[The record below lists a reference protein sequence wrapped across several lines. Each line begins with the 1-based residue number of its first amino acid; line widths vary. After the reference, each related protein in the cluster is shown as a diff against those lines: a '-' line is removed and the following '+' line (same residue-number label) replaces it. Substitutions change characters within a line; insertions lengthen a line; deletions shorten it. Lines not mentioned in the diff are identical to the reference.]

1 MERTPFSAPSVGV
14 VLMINSPVHT
24 FGHVRS
30 IAVGLPR
37 GRAHT
42 HSTRMR
48 RSKIDDDEVRAVKAA
63 GQPELSRTSKQRQRL
78 VVGGCAIFSLLLC
91 FWLVADAELGRADS
105 TLPRRPLSERA
116 VDALDELAAVVVHQP
131 ARHIPPPCAVNL
143 TGFACPNGHGS
154 DINTL
159 FMLDPA
165 SGSGSQPSYRS
176 ANGVWLVH
184 SPRSCLSHPAW
195 ILSRSKPDESTTAE
209 GGACDIE
216 AHILGTRL
224 PVGALDWAYVSCG
237 EAGGAHPGNRL
248 LTLQL
253 VQKCDCPTA
262 GEASDT
268 DAAAGAHLLET

>member
-14 VLMINSPVHT
+14 VLIITAQFTRSVHA
-24 FGHVRS
+24 F
-30 IAVGLPR
+30 GLPR
-37 GRAHT
+37 GRA

-262 GEASDT
+262 GEAADT
-268 DAAAGAHLLET
+268 DAGGRRAPP